1 MGKIDLMGEDKPNLD
16 KIANLLDGAS
26 DSDEKAYSEE
36 IKSIQAEF
44 LQERLESERQDR
56 IQRGRF
62 AVAIFGFMCIY
73 MVATMIIVYL
83 NGRKIL
89 DLSEAVVVTLLGTT
103 TVNVIGVFVVV
114 AKYLFFRQDQ

>member
-1 MGKIDLMGEDKPNLD
+1 MGKIDLIGEDKPNLD

-62 AVAIFGFMCIY
+62 AVAIFGFMGIY